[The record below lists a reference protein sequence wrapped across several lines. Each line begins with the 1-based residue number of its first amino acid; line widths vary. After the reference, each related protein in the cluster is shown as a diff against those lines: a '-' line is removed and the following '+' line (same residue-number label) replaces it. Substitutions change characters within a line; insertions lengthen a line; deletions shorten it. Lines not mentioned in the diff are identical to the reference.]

1 MPLDELRS
9 FRTRRVV
16 AWLLVGVT
24 VLACVAQVVLLIA
37 AGVRLL
43 SAESLDQAFPII
55 PMALVIG
62 AVVGALIIG
71 RHPRHRI
78 GWLFCIGQAGAAL
91 GLAAQALATG
101 VLRHD
106 MRLPVAVGEWAAW
119 VSRVFG
125 ASYALALLRALLTL
139 APDGH
144 LPSRRWRPAFG
155 LLVGGYASVVVG
167 LLLISPNQLGPGGP
181 QQVGALATAMEV
193 AGQLAVTVGL
203 LGGAI
208 ALVVRL
214 RRSAGEERQQ
224 LRWIAVAALALG
236 LTLILYVVDNIVH
249 AGVGS
254 LTWLFSVVFY
264 LGYLALPVATG
275 FAVLRYRL
283 YDIDLIIGSAVR
295 FAVLGAFVTMGYI
308 AVVVVIGAAVGR
320 ATSSTWT
327 SLAAYTLGRA
337 GFSAAPSTR

>member
-1 MPLDELRS
+1 
-9 FRTRRVV
+9 
-16 AWLLVGVT
+16 
-24 VLACVAQVVLLIA
+24 
-37 AGVRLL
+37 
-43 SAESLDQAFPII
+43 
-55 PMALVIG
+55 MALVIG
-62 AVVGALIIG
+62 AVVGALIIA

-106 MRLPVAVGEWAAW
+106 MRLPVAVGELAAW

-125 ASYALALLRALLTL
+125 ASYALALLGALLML

-144 LPSRRWRPAFG
+144 LPSRRWRPVFG

-181 QQVGALATAMEV
+181 QQVRPLATVMEV
-193 AGQLAVTVGL
+193 AGQLAITIGL

-214 RRSAGEERQQ
+214 RRSVGEERQQ

-236 LTLILYVVDNIVH
+236 C
-249 AGVGS
+249 
-254 LTWLFSVVFY
+254 
-264 LGYLALPVATG
+264 
-275 FAVLRYRL
+275 R
-283 YDIDLIIGSAVR
+283 
-295 FAVLGAFVTMGYI
+295 
-308 AVVVVIGAAVGR
+308 
-320 ATSSTWT
+320 
-327 SLAAYTLGRA
+327 
-337 GFSAAPSTR
+337 